1 MSAYL
6 KKFFQYR
13 DLLFQLVSKDIK
25 TKYRRSMLGY
35 LWSVLNPLMMMMILT
50 VVFST
55 IFRNDIPNFPVYF
68 LTGQLIFNAFSEA
81 TNTAMSSVISNSA
94 LIKKVYFPKYILPV
108 SKSGSAFVNFVLSL
122 MALVVV
128 LALTKT
134 RITWAILLLPLP
146 LLYLLLISTGVGL
159 FLSALAVR
167 FRDVV
172 HLYSVVLTALMYL
185 TPIFYPITIL
195 PDAARQIVSF
205 NPIFHIL
212 EMFRCMVMYGTVP
225 SLKANLVCI
234 GFSIIALCVGMLT
247 FQKNQDSFIL
257 YL

>member
-6 KKFFQYR
+6 KKFIQYR
-13 DLLFQLVSKDIK
+13 GLLSQLVSKDIK

-55 IFRNDIPNFPVYF
+55 VFRNDIPNFPVYF

-108 SKSGSAFVNFVLSL
+108 SKAGAAFVNFVLSL
-122 MALVVV
+122 IALVVV
-128 LALTKT
+128 LALT
-134 RITWAILLLPLP
+134 RAPISWAILLLPLP

-167 FRDVV
+167 FRDIV
-172 HLYSVVLTALMYL
+172 HLYGVVLTALMYL

-212 EMFRCMVMYGTVP
+212 EMFRCVVMYGTVP
-225 SLKANLVCI
+225 SLKANLVCM

-247 FQKNQDSFIL
+247 FKKNQDQFIL

>member
-6 KKFFQYR
+6 KKFVKYR
-13 DLLFQLVSKDIK
+13 GLLAQLVSKDIK

-68 LTGQLIFNAFSEA
+68 LTGQLIFNAFSES
-81 TNTAMSSVISNSA
+81 TNTAMTSVISNSA

-108 SKSGSAFVNFVLSL
+108 SKSGAAFVNFVLSL
-122 MALVVV
+122 IALVVV
-128 LALTKT
+128 LAITKT
-134 RITWAILLLPLP
+134 QISWAIFLLPLP
-146 LLYLLLISTGVGL
+146 LMYLLMISTGIGL

-195 PDAARQIVSF
+195 PPAARQIVSF

-212 EMFRCMVMYGTVP
+212 EMFRCVVMYGTAP
-225 SLKANLVCI
+225 SLKSNLVCL
-234 GFSIIALCVGMLT
+234 GFSVIALCVGMVT
-247 FQKNQDSFIL
+247 FKKNQDQFIL